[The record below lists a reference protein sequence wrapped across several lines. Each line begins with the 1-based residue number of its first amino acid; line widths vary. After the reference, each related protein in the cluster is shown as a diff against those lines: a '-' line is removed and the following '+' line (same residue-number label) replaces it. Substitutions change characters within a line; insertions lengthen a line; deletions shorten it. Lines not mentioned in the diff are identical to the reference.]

1 MSGDIFYSPPPFPTS
16 TTTTKVTNYDEIIR
30 NELLQDSEDFL
41 DQIRKTKGLT
51 GCSKEEEIR
60 KTSVGIPRRKDLC
73 KLLGLNE
80 RNVGD
85 VLIVP
90 DEKVKLAQ
98 KVALMHKCNI
108 APITHHQA
116 MPNISSKTT
125 RFGSVSTPFQ
135 TPIINTN
142 RKK

>member
-1 MSGDIFYSPPPFPTS
+1 MGTS

-30 NELLQDSEDFL
+30 NELLQDSDEFL
-41 DQIRKTKGLT
+41 DQIRRNSSLGAQY
-51 GCSKEEEIR
+51 KEEGDTR
-60 KTSVGIPRRKDLC
+60 RNAVGIPRRKDLC

-108 APITHHQA
+108 APV
-116 MPNISSKTT
+116 TT
-125 RFGSVSTPFQ
+125 RKDGLIQSSQKSDLRTVPIAQ
-135 TPIINTN
+135 TPMQTKND
-142 RKK
+142 